1 MKDSFVSLFGD
12 KPFAFQEKVAQHL
25 LSGTSVI
32 LRAPTGAGKTRA
44 AVFPFLYA
52 RQQQISFPRQM
63 IYSLPLRTLA
73 TSLYKETQD
82 VCQKAFPEAGLR
94 PTVTIQTGEQP
105 DDPQMRIG
113 DIVFATYDQSL
124 SSFLTI
130 PVGLSRREGNIN
142 AGAVIASYLVF
153 DEFHLMEANRS
164 LATMTAML
172 EWLKDCTPFLLMT
185 ATLSDTLIER
195 LATRLGAKAVTVS
208 ENDLANI
215 PSQRDKKRIFQVEKR
230 LLTAEDVLASH
241 QHRSIAVCNTVDR
254 AQVLYEQLH
263 DEVLQRGLKHD
274 IVLLHSRFLPEDR
287 QTIENNI
294 RSWFG
299 KEPTKRRD
307 AILISTQAIEVGLDL
322 TSENFHTET
331 ATGAAVIQRA
341 GRCARFPGEE
351 GTVHIYDVPEDE
363 EGEKSY
369 LPYDAKDEPPL
380 CPATWEALLS
390 KDIDGC
396 TIGFQQEQDLI
407 EKVYGEVDK
416 NVLTDASLNSRR
428 SKIAGPNGVLTT
440 LERADYRDLV
450 RFVDSRSFFVHP
462 EPELVENP
470 LLMQTFSI
478 SPGTLAYW
486 WKEFDRYHIDQDCWF
501 ARLVVTEKKN
511 DDEKAQR
518 YIPPTYKYLPVH
530 KLDQIY
536 SEFFFVINPKF
547 VDYSPTMGLRFRT
560 GGQPPDAVTKPR
572 RNQNRFVTAYQLET
586 YQEHIERVWQAYVRL
601 FGSKGRFDYVTE
613 RLFKPHSVSFNRLV
627 RATIAA
633 HDIGK
638 LNYDWQ
644 KWVQIWQ
651 RDYKHLPVASIGFFA
666 HTDYDESTDK
676 RKQSHLNAR
685 FSRPPHAAEG
695 AQTIADVLC
704 EMFPEALAQAAY
716 TAIVRHHS
724 PGADKVRPYNISVA
738 AQAEAQRVFALV
750 TCETWPETWMPLL
763 SDNAQGIVEES
774 VAENLVKPDGMAND
788 TFLIYL
794 LLARALRISDQQ
806 SLAEDQETQE

>member
-12 KPFAFQEKVAQHL
+12 EPFVFQEAVAQNL

-52 RQQQISFPRQM
+52 RQQQLSFPRQM

-73 TSLYKETQD
+73 TSIYKETQE
-82 VCQKAFPEAGLR
+82 VCQKAFSEADSR
-94 PTVTIQTGEQP
+94 PTITIQTGEQP
-105 DDPQMRIG
+105 DDPQMRLG
-113 DIVFATYDQSL
+113 DVVFATYDQSL

-142 AGAVIASYLVF
+142 AGAVTASYLVF

-164 LATMTAML
+164 LATMTTML
-172 EWLKDCTPFLLMT
+172 EWLKECTPFLLMT
-185 ATLSDTLIER
+185 ATLSDTLVER

-208 ENDLANI
+208 ESDLANI
-215 PSQRDKKRIFQVEKR
+215 PSQRDKKRIFQVEKS

-254 AQVLYEQLH
+254 AQALFEQLQ
-263 DEVLQRGLKHD
+263 DKVLEGGPKHEL
-274 IVLLHSRFLPEDR
+274 ILLHSRFLPEDR
-287 QTIENNI
+287 QAIENKI
-294 RSWFG
+294 RDWFG
-299 KEPTKRRD
+299 KEPSKRRE
-307 AILISTQAIEVGLDL
+307 AILVSTQAIEVGLDL
-322 TSENFHTET
+322 TSEHFHTET

-363 EGEKSY
+363 EGKKSY
-369 LPYDAKDEPPL
+369 LPYDAKGETPL

-390 KDIDGC
+390 EGINGC
-396 TIGFQQEQDLI
+396 TVGFRQEQSLI
-407 EKVYGEVDK
+407 EAVYSKVDE
-416 NVLTDASLNSRR
+416 NILTDNNLNSRR
-428 SKIAGPNGVLTT
+428 SEIAGPDGVLTT
-440 LERADYRDLV
+440 QERGDYRDLV

-462 EPELVENP
+462 DPESVEIP
-470 LLMQTFSI
+470 LLMQTFSV
-478 SPGTLAYW
+478 SPGTLAHWY
-486 WKEFDRYHIDQDCWF
+486 KTYGPYQFDTDWF
-501 ARLVVTEKKN
+501 ARLVVTEKRD
-511 DDEKAQR
+511 DDEQAQR
-518 YIPPTYKYLPVH
+518 YIPSTYRYPSVERVDH
-530 KLDQIY
+530 FY

-547 VDYSPTMGLRFRT
+547 VDYSPKIGLRFRQ

-572 RNQNRFVTAYQLET
+572 RQQERFVTAYQLET
-586 YQEHIERVWQAYVRL
+586 YQEHIERVWQAYLRI

-613 RLFKPHSVSFNRLV
+613 RLLKVYGVSFERIV

-644 KWVQIWQ
+644 QWVQIWQ
-651 RDYKHLPVASIGFFA
+651 RDYKRLPFDPKEFYA
-666 HTDYDESTDK
+666 HTDYNASTDK
-676 RKQSHLNAR
+676 KKQFHLNTR

-724 PGADKVRPYNISVA
+724 PGADKVRPYKIETA
-738 AQAEAQRVFALV
+738 AQVEARRVFALV
-750 TCETWPETWMPLL
+750 TCETWQEAWTPLL
-763 SDNAQGIVEES
+763 SDNAQGVLEES

-806 SLAEDQETQE
+806 SLAENQETLE